1 MDAAVKSQTDKVNKR
16 FEAKRNR
23 ATEQI
28 RGTQKPLS
36 DGNNTAVKGSGATA
50 NKRFPPPKP
59 LPQRNSNMDT
69 VTAENQNPNKQ
80 DNTAKTANAVPTSID
95 KVMSSSRI
103 DTVILPGT
111 VQSDKKEED
120 VMALQPPPEDIGILS
135 NDVAN
140 EINSNLGDTVSS
152 EKVVQGISILSA
164 TPNITVHHMELTW
177 WDHHETNFS
186 LIACAEMENDIEIT
200 SLFHHSN
207 DTISFLQSL
216 SNCYEQQVGTLVH
229 QVRI

>member
-36 DGNNTAVKGSGATA
+36 DGNNTAVKGSDATT
-50 NKRFPPPKP
+50 NKRFPPPKY

-95 KVMSSSRI
+95 KVMSSSGI

-111 VQSDKKEED
+111 VQSNKKEEH
-120 VMALQPPPEDIGILS
+120 VVALQPPPEEIGILS
-135 NDVAN
+135 NDIPN
-140 EINSNLGDTVSS
+140 EINSNLGDKVSS
-152 EKVVQGISILSA
+152 EKVVQGISTLSA
-164 TPNITVHHMELTW
+164 SPVHHMELTW
-177 WDHHETNFS
+177 WDHETNFS
-186 LIACAEMENDIEIT
+186 SIACANMENDIEIT

-207 DTISFLQSL
+207 DTICFLQSL

-229 QVRI
+229 QVRIKS